1 MCIYI
6 YVYMLREIGS
16 SQTHWQPTEP
26 DLVLKVIWTWIGFQS
41 APVIVI
47 CCPQLDE
54 YQGDVHNFK
63 TPNAWRRSR
72 FSSPGSWCWALEPPG
87 SATIADDICRIGFPY
102 TIEWLFIDTGDFWN
116 HTRLSYDCVPIFSFA
131 QVTPYLLLAFCFKVR
146 SSSKIRKR
154 PSCKTVLKRL
164 VSITLVKQSASIMAV
179 EIHLHCIWSLDCS
192 FRSITSIVVLHS
204 WQLGT
209 AFFITKS

>member
-1 MCIYI
+1 MYIYICIYVKGDRI
-6 YVYMLREIGS
+6 LPN
-16 SQTHWQPTEP
+16 TLAAHWTRPCPQG
-26 DLVLKVIWTWIGFQS
+26 DMDMDWIPKCPS
-41 APVIVI
+41 DCYLLPSTRWIPRR
-47 CCPQLDE
+47 CPQL
-54 YQGDVHNFK
+54 QNTK
-63 TPNAWRRSR
+63 CLTPQSLFLTRVLMLGPWATR
-72 FSSPGSWCWALEPPG
+72 FSNDRRWHLPH
-87 SATIADDICRIGFPY
+87 RIPLY
-102 TIEWLFIDTGDFWN
+102 NRMAVHDTGDFWN
-116 HTRLSYDCVPIFSFA
+116 HTRLSYDCVPICSFA